1 MSMAMNV
8 FVHVFI
14 SGRTLS
20 SHFLTVMDITTMNIH
35 VRQVFVWMYVF
46 ISLGTY
52 LRVGLLG
59 HVITLLNLLRNSQTV
74 FQNDCTI
81 LHPISNL

>member
-1 MSMAMNV
+1 
-8 FVHVFI
+8 
-14 SGRTLS
+14 
-20 SHFLTVMDITTMNIH
+20 MDIIAMNIH
-35 VRQVFVWMYVF
+35 IIQVFVWMYVF

-59 HVITLLNLLRNSQTV
+59 HMITLLNLLRNYQTV

-81 LHPISNL
+81 LHPISNILGF